1 MIIGSVKEIKNLENR
16 VGLTPLGV
24 KKLVS
29 TGNKVVI
36 QKGAGVGSG
45 FSDKEYI
52 EAGAKIL
59 PNAQKVWESAE
70 MIVKIKEPLHDE
82 FKFLRKDLILFTYLH
97 LAAEEK
103 LTKEL
108 IKKQVF
114 GIAYETVELPDRS
127 LPLLKPMSEVA
138 GRMATQVGAHFLE
151 KTNNGKGVLLGG
163 VTGVKPGTVTVLGSG
178 TVGYNAMQMAYGL
191 GANIFLFGRNKNKL
205 SEIKK
210 SYPKIKIMISNEENI
225 KKVLPETDLLI
236 GAVLVTGDKAPKII
250 NKKMLS
256 LMAPGSVFVDVS
268 IDQGGISETSHVT
281 SHSEPVYNV
290 CNVMH
295 YCVPNIPGAVPRT
308 STLAITQVTLP
319 YILKMAKVGVVKAI
333 KSDKALAKGVNTYK
347 GKLTIKPV
355 ADVFKLKYED
365 LEKVIGD

>member
-1 MIIGSVKEIKNLENR
+1 MIIGSVKEIKNRENR
-16 VGLTPLGV
+16 VGLTPAGV
-24 KKLVS
+24 KKLAS
-29 TGNKVVI
+29 AGNKVLI
-36 QKGAGVGSG
+36 QKGAGIGSG

-59 PNAQKVWESAE
+59 PTAQKVWESAE
-70 MIVKIKEPLHDE
+70 MIVKIKEPLHEE

-108 IKKQVF
+108 IKKQVM
-114 GIAYETVELPDRS
+114 GIAYETVELTDKS

-151 KTNNGKGVLLGG
+151 KTNGGKGVLLGG
-163 VTGVKPGTVTVLGSG
+163 VTGVNPGTVTVLGSG

-191 GANIFLFGRNKNKL
+191 GANVIMFGRDKNKL
-205 SEIKK
+205 EKIKK
-210 SYPKIKIMISNEENI
+210 SYPKIKIMVSKEENI

-236 GAVLVTGDKAPKII
+236 GAVLVTGAKAPKIVT
-250 NKKMLS
+250 KKMIS
-256 LMAPGSVFVDVS
+256 LMSPGSVFVDVS
-268 IDQGGISETSHVT
+268 IDQGGISETSRTT
-281 SHSEPVYNV
+281 SHTEPVYNI
-290 CNVMH
+290 CSVMH

-319 YILKMAKVGVVKAI
+319 YILKMAKQGVMKAI
-333 KSDKALAKGVNTYK
+333 KSDEALAKGVNTYK

-355 ADVFKLKYED
+355 ADVFKLKYDE
-365 LEKVIGD
+365 LESIID

>member
-1 MIIGSVKEIKNLENR
+1 
-16 VGLTPLGV
+16 
-24 KKLVS
+24 
-29 TGNKVVI
+29 
-36 QKGAGVGSG
+36 
-45 FSDKEYI
+45 
-52 EAGAKIL
+52 
-59 PNAQKVWESAE
+59 
-70 MIVKIKEPLHDE
+70 
-82 FKFLRKDLILFTYLH
+82 
-97 LAAEEK
+97 
-103 LTKEL
+103 
-108 IKKQVF
+108 
-114 GIAYETVELPDRS
+114 
-127 LPLLKPMSEVA
+127 
-138 GRMATQVGAHFLE
+138 
-151 KTNNGKGVLLGG
+151 VLLGG

-333 KSDKALAKGVNTYK
+333 KSDKALAKGVNTCK